1 MKPEINPKLKEVLEW
16 AYCIIIAVILA
27 LLVKYYI
34 GIPTVVQQVSMY
46 PTLIENQRLILDRT
60 VRTFH
65 RELKRGDI
73 VTFESPST
81 IKMTSY
87 EANFDNPVAKYE
99 KEPQG
104 LWARFVY
111 YVLET
116 NKDSYIKR
124 VIGIAGDHVKI
135 ENGKVYLNGE
145 KLQEEYLQPGI
156 ETKAEHGEVFL
167 DVVVPEG
174 CVFLMGDNRPKST
187 DSRAFG
193 CIPLEKIESRV
204 LIRFW
209 PLNLFGKVD

>member
-16 AYCIIIAVILA
+16 TYCIIIAVILA

-34 GIPTVVQQVSMY
+34 GIPTVVQQVSMN
-46 PTLIENQRLILDRT
+46 PTLVENQRLILDRT

-81 IKMTSY
+81 LRMSAY
-87 EANFDNPVAKYE
+87 EADLSNPVAKYE
-99 KEPQG
+99 NEPQG

-116 NKDSYIKR
+116 NKESYIKR
-124 VIGIAGDHVKI
+124 VIGVAGDHIKI

-145 KLQEEYLQPGI
+145 ELEEPYLKEGI

-167 DVVVPEG
+167 DVTVPEG
-174 CVFLMGDNRPKST
+174 YVFVMGDNRPKST

-209 PLNLFGKVD
+209 PLNLFGTVD